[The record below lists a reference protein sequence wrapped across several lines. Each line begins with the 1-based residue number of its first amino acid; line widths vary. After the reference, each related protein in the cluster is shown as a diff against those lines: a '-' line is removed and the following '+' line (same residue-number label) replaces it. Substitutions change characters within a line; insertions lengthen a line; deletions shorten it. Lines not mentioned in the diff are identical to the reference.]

1 MAEKGKEEEAV
12 EYYLEDEDG
21 DEEGEA
27 LNRVESS
34 SGGDGGG
41 DGDGDGGGDDED
53 DGGKYGTFS
62 SQQWP
67 QSFMYVI

>member
-1 MAEKGKEEEAV
+1 
-12 EYYLEDEDG
+12 
-21 DEEGEA
+21 

-34 SGGDGGG
+34 SG
-41 DGDGDGGGDDED
+41 GDGGGDDED